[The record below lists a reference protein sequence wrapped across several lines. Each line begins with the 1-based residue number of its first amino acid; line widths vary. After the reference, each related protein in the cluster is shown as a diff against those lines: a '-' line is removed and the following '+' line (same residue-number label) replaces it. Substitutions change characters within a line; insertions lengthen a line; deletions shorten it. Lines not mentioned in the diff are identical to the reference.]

1 MMQRLFSRR
10 VLIILA
16 IIITIA
22 FVGMKLFRAKTQ
34 AHFPDSVV
42 PIPLEQ
48 GQSVG
53 TNTKTK
59 QYVIA
64 ELTGC
69 GWTMNAA
76 EEFYQLHPS
85 YYDEIAERLGYETL
99 DDNLAKLRRL
109 GKPEYQNG
117 LESHPELA
125 TLLGSV
131 LDVDSDGAANI
142 LRTLPSN
149 EHDMILLLSLYQT
162 HAAPED
168 ASLLARILQ
177 NPEYRQYMLKLLD
190 QSPENVELYAY
201 LVMLD
206 QLTNRSKSA
215 SVVFQQWLFTMFD
228 KLLAV
233 DIDSQQG
240 QRLRLQLTIHAP
252 TLSQQLTSDPEF
264 CEDFLRCWREFE
276 GILANLN
283 PKGEKSKLFDRS
295 DTYEQVWLSYNQNP
309 EVFRF
314 LHLYRDEH
322 AVPLLKEYGTLVC
335 DILLSGSYLKPDNQ
349 SARKKLVSL
358 MLSANE
364 NLRQSIV
371 LANLPQYNG
380 FITLLS
386 RPLNQHTFYG
396 MIEELAK
403 ANTATSSKSPAQL
416 VSYWNSLGDAV
427 LEKEFV
433 EKHPGLWV
441 YIPGYEVYNLGVKYL
456 DGREISG
463 MDMVFA
469 GVDAAFVVVDVA
481 TLGAGVAMTKTL
493 STATKTAGKSG
504 TKIILKD
511 VTQTAGKNL
520 TREVVKEAP
529 WQSLGVL
536 KNAGRYFSGQFT
548 RLPHVGYID
557 VTHFTRYM
565 YEKTGIGTKTF
576 KKFTDL
582 DARCFMRQDRRVV
595 MDLQKIPQTRVGQLT
610 RNYMADTA
618 LGCGFGAVLMTEPGQ
633 SAARKTIE
641 TGMNV
646 GGQVIQT
653 AAEVN
658 KNWKQN
664 LSLWWMTC
672 QKD

>member
-16 IIITIA
+16 IIIAIA
-22 FVGMKLFRAKTQ
+22 FVGMKLFRTKTQ
-34 AHFPDSVV
+34 AHFPDTVV

-48 GQSVG
+48 GQSLEAD
-53 TNTKTK
+53 TKTE

-64 ELTGC
+64 ELIGC
-69 GWTMNAA
+69 GWTKNAA
-76 EEFYQLHPS
+76 EGVYQLNTRL
-85 YYDEIAERLGYETL
+85 YDGIAERLGYEEL
-99 DDNLAKLRRL
+99 DKNLAKLRRL

-117 LESHPELA
+117 LEAHPELA

-131 LDVDSDGAANI
+131 LDVDSAGAANI

-177 NPEYRQYMLKLLD
+177 NPEYRQYMLKLLN

-206 QLTNRSKSA
+206 QLTNRSESA
-215 SVVFQQWLFTMFD
+215 AVVFQQWLLTMFD
-228 KLLAV
+228 KLLVV

-240 QRLRLQLTIHAP
+240 QRLRLQLTIHSR
-252 TLSQQLTSDPEF
+252 TLAQRLVSDPEF
-264 CEDFLRCWREFE
+264 CEDFLRCWREFAE
-276 GILANLN
+276 ILANLN
-283 PKGEKSKLFDRS
+283 PKGDESKLSDRS
-295 DTYEQVWLSYNQNP
+295 DFYEQVWLNYNQNP
-309 EVFRF
+309 EVLRF

-322 AVPLLKEYGTLVC
+322 AVPLLKEYGTSVC
-335 DILLSGSYLKPDNQ
+335 DILLSGPYLKPENQ

-358 MLSANE
+358 MLSANQ

-371 LANLPQYNG
+371 FANLPQYTA

-396 MIEELAK
+396 MIEELAR
-403 ANTATSSKSPAQL
+403 ANTAPSSKSPGQL
-416 VSYWNSLGDAV
+416 IGYWNSLGDAA

-433 EKHPGLWV
+433 ETNPGLWG
-441 YIPGYEVYNLGVKYL
+441 YMPGYDVYNLGVKYL

-463 MDMVFA
+463 MDMVYA

-504 TKIILKD
+504 TEIILKD

-520 TREVVKEAP
+520 TREVVKETP

-536 KNAGRYFSGQFT
+536 KNASRYFSGQFT

-557 VTHFTRYM
+557 ATNFTRYM
-565 YEKTGIGTKTF
+565 YEKTGIGAKTF

-595 MDLQKIPQTRVGQLT
+595 IDLQKIPQTRVGQLT

-641 TGMNV
+641 TGMYV
-646 GGQVIQT
+646 GGQIMQT
-653 AAEVN
+653 AEEVN